1 MKSLFLSLNSKVFLF
16 LLFIYMAKIRQDEI
30 HQLVKQYLTGGKQT
44 HGPMCEWDVSEI
56 KMKIY
61 KFSNKFNKIN
71 L

>member
-1 MKSLFLSLNSKVFLF
+1 
-16 LLFIYMAKIRQDEI
+16 MAKIRQDEI